1 MSPKSLLLT
10 SAALLMAATGAR
22 AADAVV
28 VAEPEPVE
36 YVRVCDVFGEGFFYI
51 PGTETCLRISGYI
64 RYRIGATNDDGL
76 ILDAD
81 GNVIG
86 GDTPNFN
93 GFAGDGWNK
102 QTRARV
108 NIDTRSETEWG
119 TLQAF
124 IRLQANWG
132 QADEDVNPFADGPV
146 AIDQGWLQIGGLRM
160 GYTQSAYA
168 ETIFGVTNGGSFS
181 DGALWY
187 SDQQR
192 HLIQYNFGGETGLFG
207 VLSLED
213 DALAGDG
220 YVPDV
225 VGLLG
230 YQGGWGAIWARAGYD
245 NARGDLPD
253 TDDEFLGLDSE
264 LEESGFGAQL
274 AAQINVPNT
283 NTSFRVMGWYA
294 DSDNAYSTFSSYG
307 GISGGFGAAE
317 WSALAA
323 VNQQFTEKF
332 SASTGFQYFSNFYEA
347 FSDEKTGLDGYSID
361 LSLVYEPVTNFE
373 IRAEGNYDKV
383 DDFDGTVSGFL
394 WFLRR
399 F

>member
-1 MSPKSLLLT
+1 MGPKSLLLC
-10 SAALLMAATGAR
+10 SAACFVAVGGAHG
-22 AADAVV
+22 ADAVV
-28 VAEPEPVE
+28 VPEPEPIE
-36 YVRVCDVFGEGFFYI
+36 YVRVCDVFGEGYFYI

-64 RYRIGATNDDGL
+64 RYRVGATNDDGL
-76 ILDAD
+76 IVDAD

-93 GFAGDGWNK
+93 GFIGDGWNK

-108 NIDTRSETEWG
+108 NFDARSEIEWG

-124 IRLQANWG
+124 ICLQASWG
-132 QADEDVNPFADGPV
+132 QRGEDQNPFADGPV
-146 AIDQGWLQIGGLRM
+146 GADQAWLKLGGLRM
-160 GYTQSAYA
+160 GYTESAWA

-187 SDQQR
+187 GDQQR

-207 VLSLED
+207 VISVED

-225 VGLLG
+225 VGVIG
-230 YQGGWGAIWARAGYD
+230 YQGGWGAVWARAAYD
-245 NARGDLPD
+245 NSR
-253 TDDEFLGLDSE
+253 TDVPEDISGVED
-264 LEESGFGAQL
+264 SGFGAQL
-274 AAQINVPNT
+274 GSQINIPNT

-294 DSDNAYSTFSSYG
+294 DSDNRYGTTSSYG
-307 GISGGFGAAE
+307 GISGGFGNAE

-332 SASTGFQYFSNFYEA
+332 SASTGFQYFNNFYEA
-347 FSDEKTGLDGYSID
+347 FSEEKTGLNGYSID

-373 IRAEGNYDKV
+373 VRAEANYDKV
-383 DDFDGTVSGFL
+383 DDFDGSIGGWL

>member
-1 MSPKSLLLT
+1 MSPKRFLIC
-10 SAALLMAATGAR
+10 SAATLVAATGAR

-36 YVRVCDVFGEGFFYI
+36 YVRVCDTFGEGFFYI

-76 ILDAD
+76 IEDAD
-81 GNVIG
+81 GNIVG
-86 GDTPNFN
+86 GYTPNYN

-102 QTRARV
+102 NTRARV
-108 NIDTRSETEWG
+108 NFDARSETEWG

-124 IRLQANWG
+124 IRFQANWG
-132 QADEDVNPFADGPV
+132 EASERQNPFSDGPV
-146 AIDQGWLQIGGLRM
+146 STDQAWLQLGGLRM
-160 GYTQSAYA
+160 GYTQSAWA

-187 SDQQR
+187 GDQQR

-207 VLSLED
+207 VISLED

-225 VGLLG
+225 VGVLG
-230 YQGGWGAIWARAGYD
+230 YQGGWGAVWARAAYD
-245 NARGDLPD
+245 NSRTNVPESISG
-253 TDDEFLGLDSE
+253 
-264 LEESGFGAQL
+264 EEDSGFGAQL
-274 AAQINVPNT
+274 AAQINLPNT

-294 DSDNAYSTFSSYG
+294 DSDNVYGTYSSYS
-307 GISGGFGAAE
+307 GISGGFGTAE

-332 SASTGFQYFSNFYEA
+332 SASTGFQYFSNFYQA
-347 FSDEKTGLDGYSID
+347 FSEETTGLDGYSID

-373 IRAEGNYDKV
+373 IRAEANYDKV
-383 DDFDGTVSGFL
+383 EDFEGSIGGFL

>member
-1 MSPKSLLLT
+1 MSPKNLLF
-10 SAALLMAATGAR
+10 SAALLVAATGAR

-28 VAEPEPVE
+28 MPEPEPVE
-36 YVRVCDVFGEGFFYI
+36 YVRVCDAFGEGFFYI

-64 RYRIGATNDDGL
+64 RYRIGATSDDGL
-76 ILDAD
+76 IVDAD

-108 NIDTRSETEWG
+108 NLDARSETEWG
-119 TLQAF
+119 TLQAY

-132 QADEDVNPFADGPV
+132 QASEDQNPFSDGPV
-146 AIDQGWLQIGGLRM
+146 AADQAWLQIGGFRA
-160 GYTQSAYA
+160 GYTQSAWA
-168 ETIFGVTNGGSFS
+168 ETIYGVTNGGSFS

-187 SDQQR
+187 GDQQR

-213 DALAGDG
+213 DALQGDG
-220 YVPDV
+220 YVPDAV
-225 VGLLG
+225 AVLG
-230 YQGGWGAIWARAGYD
+230 YQAGWGAIWARAGYD
-245 NARGDLPD
+245 NSYNEF
-253 TDDEFLGLDSE
+253 DD
-264 LEESGFGAQL
+264 SGYGVQL
-274 AAQINVPNT
+274 AAQINIPNT
-283 NTSFRVMGWYA
+283 RTSIRVMGWYA
-294 DSDNAYSTFSSYG
+294 DSDNVFGTYSPFG
-307 GISGGFGAAE
+307 GISGGFGNSE

-332 SASTGFQYFSNFYEA
+332 SASAGFQYFSNFYEA
-347 FSDEKTGLDGYSID
+347 LSEETTDLNGYSAD

-373 IRAEGNYDKV
+373 IRAEANYDKV

>member
-1 MSPKSLLLT
+1 MSPKSLLLS
-10 SAALLMAATGAR
+10 SAALLTAATGAR

-93 GFAGDGWNK
+93 GFAGEGWNK

-108 NIDTRSETEWG
+108 NIDARSETEWG

-132 QADEDVNPFADGPV
+132 QADDDDNPFADGPV
-146 AIDQGWLQIGGLRM
+146 AADQAWLQIGGLRM
-160 GYTQSAYA
+160 GYTNSAYA
-168 ETIFGVTNGGSFS
+168 ETIFGITNGGSFS

-187 SDQQR
+187 SDQER
-192 HLIQYNFGGETGLFG
+192 HLIQYNFGGETGPFA
-207 VLSLED
+207 VISLED

-220 YVPDV
+220 YIPDV
-225 VGLLG
+225 VGVIG
-230 YQGGWGAIWARAGYD
+230 YQSGWGAVWARAAYD
-245 NARGDLPD
+245 NSR
-253 TDDEFLGLDSE
+253 TDFPEDISGVED
-264 LEESGFGAQL
+264 SGFGAQL
-274 AAQINVPNT
+274 AAQLNIPNT

-294 DSDNAYSTFSSYG
+294 DSDNVYSTYSPFA

-332 SASTGFQYFSNFYEA
+332 SASTGFQYFSDFYEA
-347 FSDEKTGLDGYSID
+347 FSEDTTGLDGYSID

-373 IRAEGNYDKV
+373 IRAEANYDKV
-383 DDFDGTVSGFL
+383 EEFDGTVSGFL